1 MAKSCP
7 VRTVVQPSAE
17 APTAAPADINLIL
30 LLARQGCKSF
40 SGMLTAQ
47 GADDV
52 FMESIKEGLTVFCP
66 SDDAVKSFAPSYK
79 NLTAAG
85 KTSLL
90 LYHAL
95 ASGAG
100 SRNTLATEGAKKFDF
115 TVKNDGDDVKIVT
128 KLNSATITGTLIDKD
143 PVAVYQM
150 DEVGGCQ
157 RWHMQSY
164 MIMCKWAVA
173 GVVVE
178 NWISPKIG
186 VAGVGWSPELK
197 LEMEDGDW

>member
-17 APTAAPADINLIL
+17 APTAAPADINLIS

-52 FMESIKEGLTVFCP
+52 FTKSIKEGLTVFCP

-95 ASGAG
+95 ACTNRWICSDLEPDRGILWPPRERKSSI
-100 SRNTLATEGAKKFDF
+100 SR
-115 TVKNDGDDVKIVT
+115 
-128 KLNSATITGTLIDKD
+128 
-143 PVAVYQM
+143 
-150 DEVGGCQ
+150 
-157 RWHMQSY
+157 
-164 MIMCKWAVA
+164 
-173 GVVVE
+173 
-178 NWISPKIG
+178 
-186 VAGVGWSPELK
+186 
-197 LEMEDGDW
+197 